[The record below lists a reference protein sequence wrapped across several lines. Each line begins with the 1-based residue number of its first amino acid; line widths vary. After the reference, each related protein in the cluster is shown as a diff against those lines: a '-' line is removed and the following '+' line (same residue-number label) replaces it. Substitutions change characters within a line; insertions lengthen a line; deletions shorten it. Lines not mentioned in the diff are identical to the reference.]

1 MTVRIEIFGDGAKD
15 ALNEL
20 RDLSAGLFQSTP
32 LTPAAAPAASRA
44 AAQAIIDDSQM
55 GSAGFG
61 TTVTGDVEVQSG
73 GTTAPQ
79 RERGKP
85 SPGRARRTKEEIAE
99 DEAADAAEA
108 AGSGASQISSN
119 PENRVGPEDDAET
132 QTQDEADEQ
141 AEVDANREPE
151 KPMTRDDVKAAMTK
165 YLQAFGMNATQED
178 GPRLIAEVLGA
189 PPKGEEAWKLS
200 LVPEDNQAG
209 LAKLVSAF
217 AQATRD
223 NPYKRT
229 KVA

>member
-1 MTVRIEIFGDGAKD
+1 MTVKIEIYGDGAKD

-20 RDLSAGLFQSTP
+20 RDLAAGLFSSTA
-32 LTPAAAPAASRA
+32 LTPATAPAASRA

-85 SPGRARRTKEEIAE
+85 SQGRARRTKEEIAE
-99 DEAADAAEA
+99 DEAADA

-132 QTQDEADEQ
+132 QAQDEADEK

-151 KPMTRDDVKAAMTK
+151 KPLTRDDVKAAMTK
-165 YLQAFGMNATQED
+165 YLQTYGMAATQED

-200 LVPEDNQAG
+200 LVPEDNQQG

-217 AQATRD
+217 AQATSS